1 MIIVKIVKI
10 LYSLSESPF
19 QLSKGGMISMKYR
32 RLGNSGLKVSEIS
45 LGSWLTYGKTVEDNT
60 AEKTIHKAYEL
71 GINFFDSANVYER
84 GEGERVMA
92 GALKEYPRESYVIT
106 TKAFW
111 PMGEGPNDRGLSRKH
126 VIEQAN
132 ASLKRMNLDYVDIF
146 YCHRYDQETPVEETL
161 RAIDDLIR
169 QGKILYAGVSE
180 WSAAQIEE
188 AVRVADK
195 FLLDRIVVNQPV
207 YNMLNRYIEKEV
219 IPVSTKHG
227 IGQVVFS
234 PLAQGILTGKYKV
247 NTIPEDSRA
256 SNAEINN
263 FMKGMLTET
272 TFTKVEQLEKIAKE
286 LEITLPSLALAWILR
301 KPNVASA
308 LIGASR
314 PSQVEENVKAVE
326 IELTS
331 EVIEKIE
338 GILA

>member
-1 MIIVKIVKI
+1 
-10 LYSLSESPF
+10 
-19 QLSKGGMISMKYR
+19 MKYR
-32 RLGNSGLKVSEIS
+32 RLGKTGLKVSEIS

-84 GEGERVMA
+84 GQGERVMA

-146 YCHRYDQETPVEETL
+146 YCHRYDPETPVEETL

-219 IPVSTKHG
+219 IPVSSKYG

-234 PLAQGILTGKYKV
+234 PLAQGILTGKYKG

-272 TFTKVEQLEKIAKE
+272 TFNKVEQLEKIAKE
-286 LEITLPSLALAWILR
+286 LAITLPSLALAWILR
-301 KPNVASA
+301 QPNVSSA

>member
-1 MIIVKIVKI
+1 M
-10 LYSLSESPF
+10 F
-19 QLSKGGMISMKYR
+19 SMKYR

-219 IPVSTKHG
+219 IPVSSKHG

-234 PLAQGILTGKYKV
+234 PLAQGILTGKYKG

-272 TFTKVEQLEKIAKE
+272 TFSKVEQLEKIAKE

-301 KPNVASA
+301 QPNVSSA

>member
-1 MIIVKIVKI
+1 M
-10 LYSLSESPF
+10 
-19 QLSKGGMISMKYR
+19 MSMKYR

-126 VIEQAN
+126 VIEQVN

-188 AVRVADK
+188 AVSVADK

-219 IPVSTKHG
+219 IPVSSKHG

-234 PLAQGILTGKYKV
+234 PLAQGILTGKYKG
-247 NTIPEDSRA
+247 NTIPDDSRA
-256 SNAEINN
+256 SNDEINN
-263 FMKGMLTET
+263 FMKGMLNET
-272 TFTKVEQLEKIAKE
+272 TFTKVEQLDKIAKD

-301 KPNVASA
+301 QPNVASA

>member
-1 MIIVKIVKI
+1 
-10 LYSLSESPF
+10 
-19 QLSKGGMISMKYR
+19 MKYR

-146 YCHRYDQETPVEETL
+146 YCHRYDPQTPVEETL

-195 FLLDRIVVNQPV
+195 FLLDRIVVNQPI

-219 IPVSTKHG
+219 IPVSSNHG

-234 PLAQGILTGKYKV
+234 PLAQGILTGKYKG
-247 NTIPEDSRA
+247 NTIPGDSRA

-263 FMKGMLTET
+263 FMNGMLTET

-301 KPNVASA
+301 QPNVSSA

-331 EVIEKIE
+331 DVIEKIE